1 MKKILII
8 SSGLVIGGAIAY
20 AIKRFFFSDDV
31 PNVPNKPD
39 TERGSLTW
47 AVFNKNFGNIR
58 NAGKRYKGEVT
69 GDIKTNAYK
78 QFSSWLYGA
87 AAVTAHLR
95 RYINGNLFGNKVN
108 TISKILNKYAPSF
121 ENNTTKYINF
131 VANRAG
137 INKDAILDEN
147 DKEQMF
153 KLVEAF
159 CLYEDNKAHKFFN
172 RQLFNDAWSIAINQ
186 S

>member
-8 SSGLVIGGAIAY
+8 SAIGLGGGVLAY

-31 PNVPNKPD
+31 PNVQNRPD
-39 TERGSLTW
+39 TMRKNGETW

-69 GDIKTNAYK
+69 ASLNEYK
-78 QFSSWLYGA
+78 QFASWLYGA
-87 AAVTAHLR
+87 AAVIAHLR
-95 RYINGNLFGNKVN
+95 RYISGNMFGDKKN
-108 TISKILNKYAPSF
+108 TITKILYKYAPPR
-121 ENNTTKYINF
+121 ENKTEQYINF

-137 INKDAILDEN
+137 INRDAILDEN
-147 DKEQMF
+147 NKEQMF
-153 KLVEAF
+153 KLVDSF
-159 CLYEDNKAHKFFN
+159 IIFEDNKAYKEFN
-172 RQLFNDAWSIAINQ
+172 RALFDKAWNIALTQ